1 MGKRK
6 IEMQKIE
13 NKITSQTTF
22 YKRKK
27 GLIKKALELSVLCDV
42 EVFLVIVDKK
52 KKLSITST
60 NNSAVNFIN
69 SYFMNIDNLQIKE
82 EIGINDYIKFKKNK
96 IKNSKNK
103 LNFVKENDTKTL
115 SDISN
120 QNNTEI
126 KKKELNVSKNGFELK
141 STTPQNGSISN
152 DINIKNVKDL
162 NDEKICIEQ
171 SKKSATITSRSSS
184 FEENNF
190 NQLNFR
196 NFNHINQN
204 NNNLKQNLNNLNSLK
219 NKNFHVLINNQSSS
233 NSSSKFIQNF
243 NTPQKNDFDFNPCRN
258 TINNNYQENE
268 NVNELS
274 PFVNTTNNNL
284 TQIRLKDIPEN
295 YSISANSMSN
305 FNNLSPI
312 HFKNFTY

>member
-1 MGKRK
+1 
-6 IEMQKIE
+6 MQKIQ

-52 KKLSITST
+52 KRLSITST
-60 NNSAVNFIN
+60 NNSAINFIN
-69 SYFMNIDNLQIKE
+69 SYLMNIDNLHIKE
-82 EIGINDYIKFKKNK
+82 EIGIKDYTKFKKNK
-96 IKNSKNK
+96 IQNSKDK

-115 SDISN
+115 SDSSN

-126 KKKELNVSKNGFELK
+126 KKRELNV
-141 STTPQNGSISN
+141 SISN
-152 DINIKNVKDL
+152 DINIKKDKDL
-162 NDEKICIEQ
+162 NYEKICIEQ
-171 SKKSATITSRSSS
+171 SKKSSTITSRSSS

-190 NQLNFR
+190 NQLNFV

-204 NNNLKQNLNNLNSLK
+204 NNNLKQSLNSLK

-233 NSSSKFIQNF
+233 NSSSKFIQNC
-243 NTPQKNDFDFNPCRN
+243 NIPQKKDFDFNPYHN

-268 NVNELS
+268 NFNELS
-274 PFVNTTNNNL
+274 PFLNTTNNNL

-295 YSISANSMSN
+295 YSISASSMSN
-305 FNNLSPI
+305 FNNL
-312 HFKNFTY
+312 TYTF

>member
-6 IEMQKIE
+6 IEMQKIQ

-52 KKLSITST
+52 KRLSITST
-60 NNSAVNFIN
+60 NNSAINFIN
-69 SYFMNIDNLQIKE
+69 SYLMNIDNLHIKE
-82 EIGINDYIKFKKNK
+82 EIGIKDYTKFKKNK
-96 IKNSKNK
+96 IQNSKDK

-115 SDISN
+115 SDSSN

-126 KKKELNVSKNGFELK
+126 KKRELNV
-141 STTPQNGSISN
+141 SISN
-152 DINIKNVKDL
+152 DINIKKDKDL
-162 NDEKICIEQ
+162 NNEKICIEQ
-171 SKKSATITSRSSS
+171 SKKSSTITSRSSS

-190 NQLNFR
+190 NQLNFI

-204 NNNLKQNLNNLNSLK
+204 NNNLKQSLNSLK
-219 NKNFHVLINNQSSS
+219 NKNFNVLINNQSSS

-243 NTPQKNDFDFNPCRN
+243 NTPQKKDLDFNPYHN

-268 NVNELS
+268 NFNELS
-274 PFVNTTNNNL
+274 PFLNTTNNNL

-295 YSISANSMSN
+295 YSISASSMSN

>member
-6 IEMQKIE
+6 IEMQKIQ

-42 EVFLVIVDKK
+42 EDFLVIVDKK
-52 KKLSITST
+52 KRWSITST
-60 NNSAVNFIN
+60 NNSAINFIN
-69 SYFMNIDNLQIKE
+69 SYLMNIDNLHIKE
-82 EIGINDYIKFKKNK
+82 EIGIKDYTKFKKNK
-96 IKNSKNK
+96 IQNSKDK

-115 SDISN
+115 SDSSN

-126 KKKELNVSKNGFELK
+126 KKRELNV
-141 STTPQNGSISN
+141 SISN
-152 DINIKNVKDL
+152 DINIKKDKDL
-162 NDEKICIEQ
+162 NYEKICIEQ
-171 SKKSATITSRSSS
+171 SKKSSTITSRSSS

-190 NQLNFR
+190 NQLNFV

-204 NNNLKQNLNNLNSLK
+204 NNNLKQNLINLNSLK

-243 NTPQKNDFDFNPCRN
+243 NIPQKNDFDFNPYHN

-268 NVNELS
+268 NFNELS
-274 PFVNTTNNNL
+274 PFLNTTNNNL

>member
-6 IEMQKIE
+6 IEMQKIQ

-52 KKLSITST
+52 KRLSITST
-60 NNSAVNFIN
+60 NNSAINFIN
-69 SYFMNIDNLQIKE
+69 SYLMNIDNLHIKE
-82 EIGINDYIKFKKNK
+82 EIGIKDYTKFKKNK
-96 IKNSKNK
+96 IQNSKDK

-115 SDISN
+115 SDSSN

-126 KKKELNVSKNGFELK
+126 KKRELNV
-141 STTPQNGSISN
+141 SISN
-152 DINIKNVKDL
+152 DINIKKDKDL
-162 NDEKICIEQ
+162 NYEKICIEQ
-171 SKKSATITSRSSS
+171 SKKSSTITSRSSS

-190 NQLNFR
+190 NQLNFV

-204 NNNLKQNLNNLNSLK
+204 NNNLKQSLNSLK

-233 NSSSKFIQNF
+233 NSSSKFIQNC
-243 NTPQKNDFDFNPCRN
+243 NIPQKKDFDFNPYHN

-268 NVNELS
+268 NFNELS
-274 PFVNTTNNNL
+274 PFLNTTNNNL

-295 YSISANSMSN
+295 YSISASSMSN
-305 FNNLSPI
+305 FNNL
-312 HFKNFTY
+312 TYTF

>member
-6 IEMQKIE
+6 IEMQKIH

-52 KKLSITST
+52 KRLSITST
-60 NNSAVNFIN
+60 NNSAINFIN
-69 SYFMNIDNLQIKE
+69 SYLMNIDNLHIKE
-82 EIGINDYIKFKKNK
+82 EIGIKDYTKFKKNK
-96 IKNSKNK
+96 IQNSKDK

-126 KKKELNVSKNGFELK
+126 KKRELNV
-141 STTPQNGSISN
+141 SISN
-152 DINIKNVKDL
+152 DIDIKKDKDL
-162 NDEKICIEQ
+162 NYEKICIEQ
-171 SKKSATITSRSSS
+171 SKKSSTITSRSSS

-190 NQLNFR
+190 NQLNFV

-204 NNNLKQNLNNLNSLK
+204 NNNLKQSLNSLK
-219 NKNFHVLINNQSSS
+219 NKNFRVLINNQSYS

-243 NTPQKNDFDFNPCRN
+243 NIPQKKDFDFNPYHN

-268 NVNELS
+268 NFNELS
-274 PFVNTTNNNL
+274 PFLNTTNNNL

-295 YSISANSMSN
+295 YSISASSISN

-312 HFKNFTY
+312 QEFYLLK

>member
-1 MGKRK
+1 
-6 IEMQKIE
+6 MQKIQ

-52 KKLSITST
+52 KRLSITST
-60 NNSAVNFIN
+60 NNSAINFIN
-69 SYFMNIDNLQIKE
+69 SYLMNIDNLHIKE
-82 EIGINDYIKFKKNK
+82 EIGIKDYTKFKKNK
-96 IKNSKNK
+96 IQNSKDK

-115 SDISN
+115 SDSSN

-126 KKKELNVSKNGFELK
+126 KKRELNV
-141 STTPQNGSISN
+141 SISN
-152 DINIKNVKDL
+152 DINIKKDKDL
-162 NDEKICIEQ
+162 NNEKICIEQ
-171 SKKSATITSRSSS
+171 SKKSSTITSRSSS

-190 NQLNFR
+190 NQLNFV

-204 NNNLKQNLNNLNSLK
+204 NNNLKQSLNNLNSLK

-233 NSSSKFIQNF
+233 NSSSKFIQNC
-243 NTPQKNDFDFNPCRN
+243 NIPQKNDFDFNPYHN
-258 TINNNYQENE
+258 SINNNYQENE
-268 NVNELS
+268 NFNELS
-274 PFVNTTNNNL
+274 PFVNITNNNL

-295 YSISANSMSN
+295 FVFRQVRCLILIA
-305 FNNLSPI
+305 
-312 HFKNFTY
+312 

>member
-1 MGKRK
+1 
-6 IEMQKIE
+6 
-13 NKITSQTTF
+13 
-22 YKRKK
+22 
-27 GLIKKALELSVLCDV
+27 
-42 EVFLVIVDKK
+42 
-52 KKLSITST
+52 
-60 NNSAVNFIN
+60 
-69 SYFMNIDNLQIKE
+69 
-82 EIGINDYIKFKKNK
+82 
-96 IKNSKNK
+96 
-103 LNFVKENDTKTL
+103 L

-126 KKKELNVSKNGFELK
+126 KKRELNV
-141 STTPQNGSISN
+141 SISN
-152 DINIKNVKDL
+152 DIDIKKDKDL
-162 NDEKICIEQ
+162 NYEKICIEQ
-171 SKKSATITSRSSS
+171 SKKSSTITSRSSS

-190 NQLNFR
+190 NQLNFV

-204 NNNLKQNLNNLNSLK
+204 NNNLKQSLNSLK

-233 NSSSKFIQNF
+233 NSSSKFIQNC
-243 NTPQKNDFDFNPCRN
+243 NIPQKNDFDFNPCRN

>member
-1 MGKRK
+1 
-6 IEMQKIE
+6 MQKIQ

-52 KKLSITST
+52 KRLSITST
-60 NNSAVNFIN
+60 NNSAINFIN
-69 SYFMNIDNLQIKE
+69 SYLMNIDNLHIKE
-82 EIGINDYIKFKKNK
+82 EIVIKDYTKFKKNK
-96 IKNSKNK
+96 IQNSKDK
-103 LNFVKENDTKTL
+103 LNYVKENDTKTL
-115 SDISN
+115 SDSSN

-126 KKKELNVSKNGFELK
+126 KKRELNV
-141 STTPQNGSISN
+141 SISN
-152 DINIKNVKDL
+152 DINIKKDKDL
-162 NDEKICIEQ
+162 NYEKICIEQ
-171 SKKSATITSRSSS
+171 SKKSSTITSRSSS

-190 NQLNFR
+190 NQLNFV

-204 NNNLKQNLNNLNSLK
+204 NNNLKQSLNNLNSLK
-219 NKNFHVLINNQSSS
+219 NKNFYVLINNQSSS

-243 NTPQKNDFDFNPCRN
+243 NTPQKKDLDFNPYHN

-268 NVNELS
+268 NFNELS
-274 PFVNTTNNNL
+274 PFLNTTNNNL

-295 YSISANSMSN
+295 YSISASSMSN

-312 HFKNFTY
+312 HFKHFTY

>member
-1 MGKRK
+1 
-6 IEMQKIE
+6 MQKIQ

-52 KKLSITST
+52 KRLSISST
-60 NNSAVNFIN
+60 NNSAINFIN
-69 SYFMNIDNLQIKE
+69 SYLMNIDNLHIKE
-82 EIGINDYIKFKKNK
+82 EIGIKDYTKFKKNK
-96 IKNSKNK
+96 IQNSKDK

-126 KKKELNVSKNGFELK
+126 KKRELNV
-141 STTPQNGSISN
+141 SISN
-152 DINIKNVKDL
+152 DINIKKDKDL
-162 NDEKICIEQ
+162 NYEKICIEQ
-171 SKKSATITSRSSS
+171 SKKSSTITSRSSS

-190 NQLNFR
+190 NQLNFV

-204 NNNLKQNLNNLNSLK
+204 NNNLKQSLNNLNSLK

-243 NTPQKNDFDFNPCRN
+243 NTPQKKDFDFNPCHN

-268 NVNELS
+268 NFNELS
-274 PFVNTTNNNL
+274 PFLNTTNNNL

-295 YSISANSMSN
+295 YSISASSMSN
-305 FNNLSPI
+305 FNNL
-312 HFKNFTY
+312 TYTF

>member
-6 IEMQKIE
+6 IEMQKIQ

-52 KKLSITST
+52 KRLSITST
-60 NNSAVNFIN
+60 NNSALNFIN
-69 SYFMNIDNLQIKE
+69 SYLMNIDNLQIKE
-82 EIGINDYIKFKKNK
+82 EIGIKDYTKFKKNK
-96 IKNSKNK
+96 IQNSKGK

-126 KKKELNVSKNGFELK
+126 KKRELNV
-141 STTPQNGSISN
+141 SISN
-152 DINIKNVKDL
+152 DIDIKKDKDL
-162 NDEKICIEQ
+162 NYEKICIEQ
-171 SKKSATITSRSSS
+171 SKKSSTITSRSSS

-190 NQLNFR
+190 NQLNFV

-204 NNNLKQNLNNLNSLK
+204 NNNLKQSLNNLNSLK

-243 NTPQKNDFDFNPCRN
+243 NIPQKNDFDFNPYHN

-268 NVNELS
+268 NFNELS
-274 PFVNTTNNNL
+274 PFLNTTNNNL

-295 YSISANSMSN
+295 YSISASSMSN

>member
-1 MGKRK
+1 
-6 IEMQKIE
+6 
-13 NKITSQTTF
+13 
-22 YKRKK
+22 
-27 GLIKKALELSVLCDV
+27 
-42 EVFLVIVDKK
+42 
-52 KKLSITST
+52 
-60 NNSAVNFIN
+60 
-69 SYFMNIDNLQIKE
+69 MNIDNLHIKE
-82 EIGINDYIKFKKNK
+82 EIGIKDYTKFKKNK
-96 IKNSKNK
+96 IQNSKGK

-126 KKKELNVSKNGFELK
+126 KKRELNV
-141 STTPQNGSISN
+141 SISN
-152 DINIKNVKDL
+152 DIDIKKDKDL
-162 NDEKICIEQ
+162 NYEKICIEQ

-190 NQLNFR
+190 NQLNFI

-204 NNNLKQNLNNLNSLK
+204 NNNLKQNLINLNSLK
-219 NKNFHVLINNQSSS
+219 NKNFRVLINNQSYS

-243 NTPQKNDFDFNPCRN
+243 NIPQKKDFDFNPCHN
-258 TINNNYQENE
+258 IINNNYQENE
-268 NVNELS
+268 NFNELS

-295 YSISANSMSN
+295 YSISASSMSD
-305 FNNLSPI
+305 FNNLSPL

>member
-1 MGKRK
+1 
-6 IEMQKIE
+6 MQKIQ

-52 KKLSITST
+52 KRLSITST
-60 NNSAVNFIN
+60 NNSAINFIN
-69 SYFMNIDNLQIKE
+69 SYLMNIDNLHIKE
-82 EIGINDYIKFKKNK
+82 EIGIKDYTKFKKNK
-96 IKNSKNK
+96 IQNSKDK

-126 KKKELNVSKNGFELK
+126 KKRELNV
-141 STTPQNGSISN
+141 SISN
-152 DINIKNVKDL
+152 DINIKKDKDL
-162 NDEKICIEQ
+162 NYEKICIEQ
-171 SKKSATITSRSSS
+171 SKKSSTITSRSSS

-190 NQLNFR
+190 NQLNFV

-204 NNNLKQNLNNLNSLK
+204 NNNLKQSLNSLK
-219 NKNFHVLINNQSSS
+219 NKNFYVLINNQSSS
-233 NSSSKFIQNF
+233 NSSSKFIQNC
-243 NTPQKNDFDFNPCRN
+243 NIPQKNDFDFNPYHN
-258 TINNNYQENE
+258 SINNNYQENE
-268 NVNELS
+268 NFNELS
-274 PFVNTTNNNL
+274 PFVNITNNNL

-295 YSISANSMSN
+295 YSISASSMSN
-305 FNNLSPI
+305 FNNL
-312 HFKNFTY
+312 TYTF